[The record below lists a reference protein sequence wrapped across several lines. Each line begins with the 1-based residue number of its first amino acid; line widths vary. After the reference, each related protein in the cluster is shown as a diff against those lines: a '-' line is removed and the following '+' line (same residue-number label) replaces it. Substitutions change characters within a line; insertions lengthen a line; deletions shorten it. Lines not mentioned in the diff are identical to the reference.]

1 MLPRSNASGVLQHM
15 RLLVI
20 ATVLVLGAT
29 QGALAAAAI
38 PSSDLPGRERY
49 RFIEPPAQRGMQPG
63 QSSTQFPWDATSG
76 GQGRCSVHVARTSAY
91 RRVKRKGC

>member
-1 MLPRSNASGVLQHM
+1 M

-20 ATVLVLGAT
+20 ATALVLGAT

-49 RFIEPPAQRGMQPG
+49 RFIDPPAQQGMQPG
-63 QSSTQFPWDATSG
+63 RSSTQFPWDAQPR
-76 GQGRCSVHVARTSAY
+76 GQGQCNVHVTRTSAY